1 MCGVCVLC
9 VWCVVCGVRVL
20 CVCVCCVC
28 GVWCVVC
35 GVWCACVVCVY
46 HNVYVPR
53 DLLNLRNFE
62 IALRNL
68 KIWKLRTDFETVLR
82 FIKNCHPISKLH

>member
-1 MCGVCVLC
+1 MGVCMCVCGVCVLC
-9 VWCVVCGVRVL
+9 VWC
-20 CVCVCCVC
+20 
-28 GVWCVVC
+28 
-35 GVWCACVVCVY
+35 ACVACVCVY